1 MARYR
6 SAPSGENA
14 GNEGRM
20 WVGMDG
26 DESAIGRE
34 ARNVGVGVRREE
46 RIMDWGAGAGA
57 ERIARGSERE
67 AKRAR
72 GGRGTART
80 RARRG
85 ILWVFLCAFCRE
97 IWLLGRLGLSL
108 DSDMSIFRASMWIC
122 RGGAFCGN
130 QKSRGKRRV
139 PKRGRNRN

>member
-34 ARNVGVGVRREE
+34 ARNVGVDVRREE
-46 RIMDWGAGAGA
+46 RMMDWGAGAGA
-57 ERIARGSERE
+57 ERIARGSERG
-67 AKRAR
+67 AKPAR

-108 DSDMSIFRASMWIC
+108 GSDMSVFQS
-122 RGGAFCGN
+122 FD
-130 QKSRGKRRV
+130 V
-139 PKRGRNRN
+139 DL